1 MHIFFKFREIYLMTL
16 LYRKYSFFIFFGLV
30 LNSAILAAQE
40 VKMAPKE
47 FIFTWQKANGDQ
59 YEIPV
64 TNNLKV
70 AIAQQR
76 VNRALM
82 QILLKSVL
90 KSRDFESFTPL
101 YFTLRPDTQNQVA
114 EFEFSLLGGEGES
127 QEYTYYFRFDV
138 YGNVFTQLDN
148 Y

>member
-1 MHIFFKFREIYLMTL
+1 MTIM
-16 LYRKYSFFIFFGLV
+16 YRKYSVIIFFGLV
-30 LNSAILAAQE
+30 LKMTILAAQE
-40 VKMAPKE
+40 VKVAPKE
-47 FIFTWQKANGDQ
+47 FIFSWQKANGDQ

-70 AIAQQR
+70 VIAQQR

-101 YFTLRPDTQNQVA
+101 YFTLRPDTQDQVA

-138 YGNVFTQLDN
+138 YGNVFNQLDN

>member
-1 MHIFFKFREIYLMTL
+1 MHNFTKFREIYLMTL
-16 LYRKYSFFIFFGLV
+16 MYRKYSVIIFFGLV
-30 LNSAILAAQE
+30 LNMTIFAAQE

-47 FIFTWQKANGDQ
+47 FIFSWQKANGDQ

-101 YFTLRPDTQNQVA
+101 YFTLRPDSQDLIA
-114 EFEFSLLGGEGES
+114 EFEFSLLGDNGEA

-138 YGNVFTQLDN
+138 YGNVFNQLDN